1 MTDYQLINIFFDLI
15 LIGQTIS
22 QLHILLVIQPLDL
35 TSSGFFLYL
44 SETIPYSNLN
54 IRIET
59 TAEAKRLTKMLW
71 FLFLW
76 LVMDKVWAT
85 FPLYSYHG

>member
-76 LVMDKVWAT
+76 LAMDKIGAT